1 VSDPPDVSWTAP
13 DGGLFSLRVG
23 AILVRDGRVL
33 LTRTD
38 GQDHWFLPGGRVKL
52 GEPAVV
58 ALRRELGEELGLT
71 VADVR
76 VRIVAENVF
85 SAPGRGLVHE
95 LGFYAECAAD
105 GLPDDAEFVGAEG
118 PGSVFRW
125 VTAEELARLDVRP
138 RPVAELLLALPE
150 DLVHLQ
156 IGP

>member
-76 VRIVAENVF
+76 VRIVAE
-85 SAPGRGLVHE
+85 
-95 LGFYAECAAD
+95 
-105 GLPDDAEFVGAEG
+105 
-118 PGSVFRW
+118 
-125 VTAEELARLDVRP
+125 
-138 RPVAELLLALPE
+138 LLLALPE